1 MILDRLVLD
10 SCDILVYIMI
20 LVIERIL
27 KDNSC
32 SINILTSNDFY
43 IDQELC
49 LEQSKLKKIMNES
62 LKLIK

>member
-10 SCDILVYIMI
+10 SCDVLVYIMI

-27 KDNSC
+27 KDNS

>member
-27 KDNSC
+27 KDNCC